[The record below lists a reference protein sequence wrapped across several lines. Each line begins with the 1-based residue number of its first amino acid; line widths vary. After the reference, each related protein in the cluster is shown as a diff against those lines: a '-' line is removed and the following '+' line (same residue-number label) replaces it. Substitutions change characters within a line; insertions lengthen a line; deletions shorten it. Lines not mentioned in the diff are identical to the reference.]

1 MHFAR
6 QAKQGSDAH
15 NTNANT
21 HIQFIEDEDEKDND
35 ALSDLIHQS

>member
-21 HIQFIEDEDEKDND
+21 HIQFIEDEEDND